1 MRKLQKLLW
10 TIFVLAAVVLC
21 FGKTNAQAST
31 FANAKIATISDAS
44 EIEKIDAMY
53 TQQCAFNDWNTKEVK
68 EDYFS
73 FTLKKDSW
81 VYLSANYSQF
91 DYDGGQTHIT
101 IYTNSSMSNKK
112 AEFGCGYWEYTK
124 ELNDFWSAGT
134 YYVYVRT
141 SLANYSSF
149 NANVNIIGAAIPT
162 DKIFTYSTKVSK
174 KMDSAKVTMKC
185 ALGDFVKYV
194 QFRPDTTGSEDLNNT
209 SYWKQR
215 LAGSWYSG
223 DDIVQVLDKQ
233 DGGYTGTAT
242 KNGKVTFMIILD
254 SSYTERYAGTF
265 KVTGIDSKK
274 PTVSGVKNG
283 KTYTKAVTIEF
294 SDADSGVKSA
304 KLNGKSIK
312 SGKTVSAS
320 GSYKLVVTDK
330 AGNKKTVKFKIK

>member
-1 MRKLQKLLW
+1 
-10 TIFVLAAVVLC
+10 VVLC
-21 FGKTNAQAST
+21 FGKTNAQADT
-31 FANAKIATISDAS
+31 VAKAKIATISDAS

-53 TQQCAFNDWNTKEVK
+53 TQQCAITNGDDVK

-91 DYDGGQTHIT
+91 DYNGGSTHIT
-101 IYTNSSMSNKK
+101 IYSNSSMSNVK
-112 AEFGCGYWEYTK
+112 AEYGYGYWEYTK

-141 SLANYSSF
+141 YRANYSSF
-149 NANVNIIGAAIPT
+149 NANVNIIGAAIPVN
-162 DKIFTYSTKVSK
+162 KIFTYSTKVSK
-174 KMDSAKVTMKC
+174 KMDSATVTMKC
-185 ALGDFVKYV
+185 ALGDYVKYV

-209 SYWKQR
+209 SYWKNVSS
-215 LAGSWYSG
+215 GYWYSG
-223 DDIVQVLDKQ
+223 ASDTLVLDKEN
-233 DGGYTGTAT
+233 GAYSTSVT
-242 KNGKVTFMIILD
+242 KNGKVTFMVMTTTGI
-254 SSYTERYAGTF
+254 RYAGTY

-274 PTVSGVKNG
+274 PTISGVKNG

-294 SDADSGVKSA
+294 SDSDSGVKSA

-312 SGKTVSAS
+312 SGKTVSES